1 MTRKI
6 SVNLTDTIETW
17 RQATNSMSA
26 YVGEPDQL
34 LTTNKSDIVSAI
46 NEIAPQVTTSTIR
59 SLQTL
64 ASGGTGSH
72 TTLVYDSNSGAWQ
85 FNCNVISQSD
95 LGPLSTAAITSGVF
109 PVARI
114 PNFSTNKTTSG
125 VFNKARIP
133 HIQNLDGQLA
143 DSQVGFVS
151 DDVPQGTSHIY
162 YTDSLARSAL
172 SGGPYIAYSQLT
184 GVIQTTVIIPEDL
197 SQLGD
202 NLGLMNLTLP
212 RIYVDS
218 AAPQFYNEGTFWY
231 DDVRNTIQIRNA
243 AGVGGNAWAKI
254 GHIDSGGANLNILDS
269 TNVTKILAGDSAVN
283 IGRLTIQDSSVWTA
297 GTSTLETLV
306 SPYNITKL
314 VAGAGGAGGVDS
326 AAIEGMIDS
335 AYVSARSSGGG
346 GGAAASR
353 TTAQV
358 VTLLLH
364 YTGTNQHA
372 DIEITG
378 APKAYMLLRAQVS
391 GPSWLRIYTSAA
403 ARTAD
408 ASRNQLTDPAPNTGV
423 LAEILHPQS
432 AGGASGWINFAP
444 AVPAW
449 NESSSTTI
457 YMAITN
463 LHTGTA
469 TITVDLDYLPLEV

>member
-114 PNFSTNKTTSG
+114 PNISANKTTSG

-151 DDVPQGTSHIY
+151 DDVPEGTSHIY

-314 VAGAGGAGGVDS
+314 VAGAGG
-326 AAIEGMIDS
+326 
-335 AYVSARSSGGG
+335 GG

-353 TTAQV
+353 TTGQV
-358 VTLLLH
+358 VT
-364 YTGTNQHA
+364 GSIAANIDA
-372 DIEITG
+372 DIEITS

-469 TITVDLDYLPLEV
+469 TITVDLDYLPLEA

>member
-85 FNCNVISQSD
+85 FNCNTISQSD

-114 PNFSTNKTTSG
+114 PNLSANKTTSG

-133 HIQNLDGQLA
+133 HIQNLNGQLA

-151 DDVPQGTSHIY
+151 DDVPEGTSNIY

-172 SGGPYIAYSQLT
+172 SGSTNIAYSQLT
-184 GVIQTTVIIPEDL
+184 GVIKTNVPIPTDI
-197 SQLGD
+197 SQLQD
-202 NLGLMNLTLP
+202 EQGLLSLTLP
-212 RIYVDS
+212 KIYVDS
-218 AAPQFYNEGTFWY
+218 TAPLAFSNGTFWY
-231 DDVRNTIQIRNA
+231 DDAKNLLQIRND
-243 AGVGGNAWAKI
+243 VGDSGSAWAKI

-283 IGRLTIQDSSVWTA
+283 IGRLTIQDSSVWAT

-306 SPYNITKL
+306 SPYNVTKL
-314 VAGAGGAGGVDS
+314 VSAAGG
-326 AAIEGMIDS
+326 
-335 AYVSARSSGGG
+335 GGG
-346 GGAAASR
+346 GGAGGTR
-353 TTAQV
+353 TTSSI
-358 VTLLLH
+358 T
-364 YTGTNQHA
+364 TGSIASGANLN
-372 DIEITG
+372 IEITS

-391 GPSWLRIYTSAA
+391 ATSWLRIYTSSA

-408 ASRNQLTDPAPNTGV
+408 ASRGQLTDPAPNSGV
-423 LAEILHPQS
+423 IAEILHPTS
-432 AGGASGWINFAP
+432 AGGASGYINFAP

-449 NESSSTTI
+449 NEGSQTTI
-457 YMAITN
+457 YMAIKN
-463 LHTGTA
+463 LPTSGSN
-469 TITVDLDYLPLEV
+469 TITVDLEYLPLEV

>member
-17 RQATNSMSA
+17 RQATNSMST
-26 YVGEPDQL
+26 YVGEPDLL
-34 LTTNKSDIVSAI
+34 LTTNKADIVSAI
-46 NEIAPQVTTSTIR
+46 NEIAPQVTTATIR

-85 FNCNVISQSD
+85 FNCNTISQSD
-95 LGPLSTAAITSGVF
+95 LGPLSTSAITSGVF

-114 PNFSTNKTTSG
+114 PNISANKTTSG

-151 DDVPQGTSHIY
+151 DDVPEGTSHIY

-202 NLGLMNLTLP
+202 NLGLMSLTLP

-218 AAPQFYNEGTFWY
+218 AEPQFYNEGTFWY

-314 VAGAGGAGGVDS
+314 VAGAGGVDS

-335 AYVSARSSGGG
+335 AYVSARSG

-353 TTAQV
+353 TTGQV
-358 VTLLLH
+358 VT
-364 YTGTNQHA
+364 GSIAANIDA
-372 DIEITG
+372 DIEITS

-391 GPSWLRIYTSAA
+391 ATSWLRIYTSAA

-408 ASRNQLTDPAPNTGV
+408 ASRNQFTDPAPNSGV
-423 LAEILHPQS
+423 LAEILHPTS

-457 YMAITN
+457 YMAIRN
-463 LHTGTA
+463 LPTTGSN
-469 TITVDLDYLPLEV
+469 TITVDLEYLPLEA